1 MSSLEQ
7 HPSVFGAVSCAK
19 NRPQEHDK
27 AMKDAIIS
35 LPMKVSLAYSNL
47 TEELHV

>member
-7 HPSVFGAVSCAK
+7 HSFIFGAVSCAK
-19 NRPQEHDK
+19 NQLESMT

-47 TEELHV
+47 KKELHV

>member
-1 MSSLEQ
+1 VQFHAQKIDLKSMM
-7 HPSVFGAVSCAK
+7 
-19 NRPQEHDK
+19 
-27 AMKDAIIS
+27 AMKDVIVS